1 MHALPRGHG
10 AAARPARGP
19 RRRGHRRAVGG
30 RAPRLALWPRAG
42 RAALDTL
49 RAPRLPRRPLVPDQ
63 PDFAILRSRSAA
75 ALTVRLTQPSPRG
88 RAPRL
93 ERPRTPR
100 AAASLG
106 PRLARNLARHSAGSR
121 EVWGIL
127 VGDALAAVLGHDAA
141 ERLHEAVHVG

>member
-1 MHALPRGHG
+1 MGCDLLMAHPPFSL
-10 AAARPARGP
+10 
-19 RRRGHRRAVGG
+19 
-30 RAPRLALWPRAG
+30 LCPRA
-42 RAALDTL
+42 
-49 RAPRLPRRPLVPDQ
+49 APGAEAFLVPDQ
-63 PDFAILRSRSAA
+63 LDVARSTQPSSRGRAAQLEWPRSRSAA

-127 VGDALAAVLGHDAA
+127 VGDALAAVRPDQDQPIGEGLDAA
-141 ERLHEAVHVG
+141 